1 MHGSSDSELTNML
14 AGDLYL
20 ASDPQ
25 LVAMRLNARRLTRLY
40 NATRE
45 DESAERRRLLI
56 ELFERIGDNI
66 EIEPP
71 FRCDYGSNITLGDRV
86 YMNFGCVILDCA
98 KVTIGERSLLGPN
111 VHLYAATHPTD
122 PRVRESGRELAKPI
136 SIGRNV
142 WIGGGSIVCPGVT
155 IGDDAVIGAGS
166 VVTRDVA
173 PSVIAAGNPCRVPEK
188 RPIGT
193 GPQSRS

>member
-1 MHGSSDSELTNML
+1 MPSELTNML

-25 LVAMRLNARRLTRLY
+25 LVEMRTNARRLTHLY
-40 NATRE
+40 NTTRE
-45 DESAERRRLLI
+45 DEGAERRRILA
-56 ELFERIGDNI
+56 ELFAAIGDNI

-98 KVTIGERSLLGPN
+98 KVTIGERTLLGPN

-122 PRVRESGRELAKPI
+122 PRVREGGRELAKPI

-142 WIGGGSIVCPGVT
+142 WIGGGTIICPGVT
-155 IGDDAVIGAGS
+155 IGDDAVVGAGS

-173 PSVIAAGNPCRVPEK
+173 AGVIAAGNPCRVL
-188 RPIGT
+188 R
-193 GPQSRS
+193 

>member
-1 MHGSSDSELTNML
+1 MPSELSNML

-25 LVAMRLNARRLTRLY
+25 LVAMRRRARSITRLF

-45 DESAERRRLLI
+45 DELETRRSLLT
-56 ELFERIGDNI
+56 ELFGRCTENV
-66 EIEPP
+66 EIEPM
-71 FRCDYGSNITLGDRV
+71 FQCDYGTNIYLGDRV

-98 KVTIGERSLLGPN
+98 KVTIGERTLLGPN

-122 PRVRESGRELAKPI
+122 PRVREGGRELARPI

-142 WIGGGSIVCPGVT
+142 WIGGGSIICPGVT
-155 IGDDAVIGAGS
+155 IGDNAVIGAGS

-173 PSVIAAGNPCRVPEK
+173 AGVIAAGNPCKALRQ
-188 RPIGT
+188 T
-193 GPQSRS
+193 HA